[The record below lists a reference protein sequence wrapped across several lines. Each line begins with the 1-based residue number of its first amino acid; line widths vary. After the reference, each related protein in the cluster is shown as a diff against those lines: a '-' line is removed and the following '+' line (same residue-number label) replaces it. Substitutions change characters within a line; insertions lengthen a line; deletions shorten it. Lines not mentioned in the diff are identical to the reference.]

1 MELSETSSRHRAG
14 LKGLQRNNSRPSLG
28 SQEQI
33 RALLSI
39 RPAFASAI
47 LNGNKRFE
55 FRRRIFAQPV
65 DIILVYVTVPVQR
78 IVAEF
83 KVRAVLSGNPETLWK
98 STHRYAG
105 IDKKVFLE
113 YFRDAKVGYAI
124 EIGEVRRY
132 AIPFCPVKRLGITP
146 PQSFTYLH
154 HSFNGCIKLSGKRF
168 VLNKA
173 LNVKARKGTQLS
185 LK

>member
-124 EIGEVRRY
+124 
-132 AIPFCPVKRLGITP
+132 PFCPVKRLGITP

-154 HSFNGCIKLSGKRF
+154 HSFNGCIKLSGKRL